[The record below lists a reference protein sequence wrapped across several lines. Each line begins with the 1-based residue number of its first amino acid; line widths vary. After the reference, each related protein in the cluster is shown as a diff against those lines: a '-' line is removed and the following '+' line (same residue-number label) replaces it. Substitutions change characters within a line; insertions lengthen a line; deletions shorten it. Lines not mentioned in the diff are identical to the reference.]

1 MAEGKKTCNN
11 CNAVVTSEFCPDCG
25 QRTSIS
31 KVTFKETFH
40 DLIDQLFSLSAP
52 LPTTLKML
60 IVNPGRLFRE
70 YLSGKR
76 KKYYKPI
83 SFFLLATLL
92 YIFVRWLIDF
102 SPFAQTIGNPSSS
115 PVIDEALMEQARDFM
130 FRNINNLLF
139 FFVITLALMLKV
151 FFYRRYMLSEY
162 LAVSFYLAGFYTL
175 LTTVN
180 LFYMKYVNPNIQVIA
195 MMVMWGYFVYAMVS
209 FFEKRKWLVGIKSF
223 FLFFIAYILYLFVAF
238 YFSYFVVWI
247 NQS

>member
-1 MAEGKKTCNN
+1 MAQGEKKCNN
-11 CNAVVTSEFCPDCG
+11 CNTVVTSEFCPNCG
-25 QRTSIS
+25 QRTSIN
-31 KVTFKETFH
+31 KVSFKETFH

-52 LPTTLKML
+52 LPATLKML
-60 IVNPGRLFRE
+60 IVNPGLLFRE

-195 MMVMWGYFVYAMVS
+195 MMVMWGYFIYAMIL
-209 FFEKRKWLVGIKSF
+209 FFERRKWLVGIKAF
-223 FLFFIAYILYLFVAF
+223 FTYLIAYVLYLFIAF
-238 YFSYFVVWI
+238 YFSYFIVWI
-247 NQS
+247 NNS